1 MNSILAFCAVFPGEK
16 MRKGVEEWISHCQPA
31 NFWRKE
37 SWVMAILM
45 LFFIL
50 FGSLTV
56 MNMLLGVLVEAPPSG
71 NNIEQLNPFC
81 VISRYVW
88 DHVQTF

>member
-1 MNSILAFCAVFPGEK
+1 
-16 MRKGVEEWISHCQPA
+16 MRKRSVEERIPITNQ
-31 NFWRKE
+31 NFWHWEE

-56 MNMLLGVLVEAPPSG
+56 MNMLLGVLVEAPPWLTGVLSPVLLAVMG
-71 NNIEQLNPFC
+71 RC
-81 VISRYVW
+81 S
-88 DHVQTF
+88 